1 MVDSFLGQ
9 AEEGNKTALLKLQL
23 IGHYIMGGD
32 FSITDLSHEM
42 NLSVPTV
49 TKLVSELIEEGFVH
63 DFGKQG
69 TAGGRRPNIYG
80 LNPYAGYFVG
90 VDIKKDIITLAIIN
104 FKGQVVELSRQVAER
119 FGRLD
124 ILVNNAGVLSN
135 TPYDEITE
143 VEWDR
148 VLDINLKGVL
158 FASSEALK
166 PMRARGWGRIIN
178 ISSLAGRNG
187 GVSVGPAYVAS
198 KAALIGLTRHLAKK
212 VARDGVT
219 VNAVAPGTTETDIIK
234 GFNAEQMAAIN
245 DAIPVGRLG
254 QPDEIAQTVAFL
266 ASDSAAFITGAV
278 IDVNG
283 GMYMG

>member
-1 MVDSFLGQ
+1 MEETVEEKRRVAIVTGGARGIGRAIVKAFAERGIVCVIADIDLVAAEQAVREVSDS
-9 AEEGNKTALLKLQL
+9 
-23 IGHYIMGGD
+23 GGAA
-32 FSITDLSHEM
+32 IAIKADLS
-42 NLSVPTV
+42 
-49 TKLVSELIEEGFVH
+49 
-63 DFGKQG
+63 
-69 TAGGRRPNIYG
+69 R
-80 LNPYAGYFVG
+80 
-90 VDIKKDIITLAIIN
+90 VD
-104 FKGQVVELSRQVAER
+104 QVVELSQQVAER

-124 ILVNNAGVLSN
+124 ILVNNAGILSN
-135 TPYDEITE
+135 TPYDEIGE
-143 VEWDR
+143 AEWDR
-148 VLDINLKGVL
+148 VLGINLKGVF

-166 PMRARGWGRIIN
+166 PMRAHGWGRIIN
-178 ISSLAGRNG
+178 ISSLAGRSG